1 MPRQLFDLCEMAVAP
16 LLGFL
21 VSSSEFGVRLNE
33 PEHSSRIAP
42 SMEVWRNTNQA
53 DVERYR
59 HNYLVEME
67 GISLYRS
74 MAAAERDEK
83 RAAIFQRL
91 AKNEERHAQRWARLI
106 QSAGSSVPNYRPSLR
121 VLALGWVARRFG
133 TQRVLPIISSI
144 EARDEA
150 GYMHQPEAAGLPA
163 EERAHSRT
171 LWAMA
176 GGPPGAAAIVGT
188 ERWHRMSRGGSLRAA
203 VFGINDGL
211 VSNFSLV
218 MGFAGAE
225 AKPEYILLAGVA
237 GLLAGS
243 CSMAAGEYVS
253 MRAQRE
259 LFEQQIAMEKQELEM
274 SPKEEEEELSLI
286 YQAKGIPEKEA
297 AGLARRI
304 IKNPKTALDT
314 LAREELGLNPSEL
327 GSPWAAAMSSFFAF
341 VIGAL
346 LPVLP
351 YIFTTGASAWIA
363 SIVLSCLALFAVGAV
378 LSIFTARGPILTGM
392 RMLGIGLLASAIT
405 YMVGWL
411 LGVSVAG

>member
-1 MPRQLFDLCEMAVAP
+1 
-16 LLGFL
+16 
-21 VSSSEFGVRLNE
+21 
-33 PEHSSRIAP
+33 
-42 SMEVWRNTNQA
+42 MEAEANTTQA

-59 HNYLVEME
+59 QNYLVEMD
-67 GISLYRS
+67 GIALYRS
-74 MAAAERDEK
+74 MAAAEKDKSRAEIFEK
-83 RAAIFQRL
+83 L
-91 AKNEERHAQRWARLI
+91 AQNEERHAQRWARLI
-106 QSAGSSVPNYRPSLR
+106 QSAGSGVPYYRPSLR
-121 VLALGWVARRFG
+121 VRALGWVARRFG
-133 TQRVLPIISSI
+133 TQRVLPIISSL

-171 LWAMA
+171 LWVMA
-176 GGPPGAAAIVGT
+176 GGSTGPAGIVGT
-188 ERWHRMSRGGSLRAA
+188 ERWHIMSRGGSLRAA

-243 CSMAAGEYVS
+243 FSMAAGEYIS

-286 YQAKGIPEKEA
+286 YRAKGIPENEA
-297 AGLARRI
+297 ALLARRI
-304 IKNPKTALDT
+304 VENPKTAIDT

-327 GSPWAAAMSSFFAF
+327 GSPWTAATSSFFAF
-341 VIGAL
+341 VIGAFV
-346 LPVLP
+346 PVLP
-351 YIFTTGASAWIA
+351 YIFAVGPPAWISSA
-363 SIVLSCLALFAVGAV
+363 ALSCLALFGVGAL
-378 LSIFTARGPILTGM
+378 LSIFTARGALFTGM
-392 RMLGIGLLASAIT
+392 RMLGIGLLASGIT

>member
-1 MPRQLFDLCEMAVAP
+1 MEARPD
-16 LLGFL
+16 
-21 VSSSEFGVRLNE
+21 
-33 PEHSSRIAP
+33 P
-42 SMEVWRNTNQA
+42 SQA
-53 DVERYR
+53 DVQRYR
-59 HNYLVEME
+59 HNYLVEMD
-67 GISLYRS
+67 GIALYRS

-83 RAAIFQRL
+83 RAEIFEKL
-91 AKNEERHAQRWARLI
+91 AQNEERHAQRWVRLI
-106 QSAGSSVPNYRPSLR
+106 QSAGSSVPSYRPSLR
-121 VLALGWVARRFG
+121 VRTLGWVARSFG
-133 TQRVLPIISSI
+133 TQRVLPIISSL

-176 GGPPGAAAIVGT
+176 GGPSGAAAIVGT
-188 ERWHRMSRGGSLRAA
+188 ERWHIMSRGGSLRAA

-243 CSMAAGEYVS
+243 FSMAAGEYVS

-297 AGLARRI
+297 ASLARRI
-304 IKNPKTALDT
+304 IENPKTAIDT
-314 LAREELGLNPSEL
+314 LAREELGLDPSEL
-327 GSPWAAAMSSFFAF
+327 GSPWSAAMSSFFAF
-341 VIGAL
+341 VMGAFV
-346 LPVLP
+346 PVLP
-351 YIFTTGASAWIA
+351 YVFTQGGSAWIA
-363 SIVLSCLALFAVGAV
+363 SAVLSCLALFGVGAL
-378 LSIFTARGPILTGM
+378 LSIFTARGPLFTGM

-405 YMVGWL
+405 YTVGWL
-411 LGVSVAG
+411 LGVSITG